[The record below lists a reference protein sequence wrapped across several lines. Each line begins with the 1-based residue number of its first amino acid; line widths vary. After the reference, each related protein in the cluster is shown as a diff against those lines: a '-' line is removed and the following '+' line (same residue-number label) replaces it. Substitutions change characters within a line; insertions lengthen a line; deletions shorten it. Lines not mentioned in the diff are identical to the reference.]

1 MRLST
6 KRTADV
12 FALLSKWIFIACG
25 IWLIG
30 LGGYFMFARPSLLPE
45 DLRYLGSSAIQ
56 VERLL
61 PHLAS
66 WLRNVFTVMGGFIAG
81 CGVLIIFVSVRA
93 VPQCFQGTGT
103 ALGCAGLLTV
113 ATMSWT
119 NFVLDSDFK
128 WLLLAPAVAWLLGL
142 VSYGAG
148 RRPEQ
153 AVVAVPQT
161 NVDARK

>member
-1 MRLST
+1 MKGQSVLRRFSI
-6 KRTADV
+6 
-12 FALLSKWIFIACG
+12 WIFVACG

-30 LGGYFMFARPSLLPE
+30 LGAYFMFARPPLLPE

-56 VERLL
+56 VEVLL
-61 PHLAS
+61 PQLAL

-81 CGVLIIFVSVRA
+81 CGVLTIFVSVRA
-93 VPQCFQGTGT
+93 VPQCLQGTGI

-119 NFVLDSDFK
+119 NFELDSDFK

-142 VSYGAG
+142 ASYGAG
-148 RRPEQ
+148 RRAEH
-153 AVVAVPQT
+153 AIVAVPQT